1 MYSINNDFI
10 QSKQFKTCAIDIL
23 HRYSIDATK
32 VQKKFQQEDIK
43 SLPAAFTSL
52 QRIEGKLLN

>member
-1 MYSINNDFI
+1 MIFI
-10 QSKQFKTCAIDIL
+10 QSRQLKSCAIDIL
-23 HRYSIDATK
+23 QRYSIDATE

-43 SLPAAFTSL
+43 SLPAAFTGL